1 MTRRSCDDLVEAVE
15 ARVQYRHRTCCEC
28 GGTMKVIACIE
39 NPVVIE
45 KILAHLQGKDTS
57 VPTSLRPASRAQP
70 ADLFG

>member
-15 ARVQYRHRTCCEC
+15 ARAQYRHRTCCEC

-45 KILAHLQGKDTS
+45 KILAHLQGGYLGSNESAAGKSGAT
-57 VPTSLRPASRAQP
+57 
-70 ADLFG
+70 G